1 MLSKVMGVGVLM
13 ARRRETQ
20 GVNERVSRLGQRG
33 GGPTSGGDSGAE
45 KQGGTGAS

>member
-20 GVNERVSRLGQRG
+20 GVNERVSRLGQ
-33 GGPTSGGDSGAE
+33 SGGWANKWG
-45 KQGGTGAS
+45 